1 MLRALLDFV
10 FDLFRRFRSPLC
22 PWTVAEK
29 MNLPLP
35 RFSFRIG
42 RLVFRIGR
50 RLD

>member
-1 MLRALLDFV
+1 MAFLEFL
-10 FDLFRRFRSPLC
+10 FDLFGRFRSPLC

-29 MNLPLP
+29 MNMPLP

-50 RLD
+50 RLH